1 MEEKDIKKYELSF
14 LVKEEGDDKKV
25 LEFISKE
32 GGSIDLE
39 PQATKISMAYP
50 INGFNQA
57 YFGYVHFSV
66 KPEVIA
72 NLEHELVTRDFVLR
86 HLIITP
92 PFVKDSKVKQEE
104 KASAEVKTESKTEPA
119 RTESLTNEEL
129 EKKIEEILA

>member
-14 LVKEEGDDKKV
+14 LVKEEGDEKKV

-32 GGSIDLE
+32 GGFIDLE
-39 PQATKISMAYP
+39 PQSTKVSMAYP

-66 KPEVIA
+66 APEAIA
-72 NLEHELVTRDFVLR
+72 SLEHELVTRDFVLR

-92 PFVKDSKVKQEE
+92 PFVKDSKPKQAEKAAEAKPEGKQEAG
-104 KASAEVKTESKTEPA
+104 KSEP
-119 RTESLTNEEL
+119 LTNEEL